1 MDARQ
6 VQSMDKVAPGRTVTR
21 VSHVA
26 PSGSATRRFRARR
39 SPSQAWAWQNAEEH
53 KLPSDLKMDFR
64 KARLLPAAYH
74 IFMRCGERS
83 S

>member
-1 MDARQ
+1 ME
-6 VQSMDKVAPGRTVTR
+6 KVAQ
-21 VSHVA
+21 
-26 PSGSATRRFRARR
+26 SGDRRECDPPLRARR
-39 SPSQAWAWQNAEEH
+39 SQTAEEH
-53 KLPSDLKMDFR
+53 KFPSDLKMDFR